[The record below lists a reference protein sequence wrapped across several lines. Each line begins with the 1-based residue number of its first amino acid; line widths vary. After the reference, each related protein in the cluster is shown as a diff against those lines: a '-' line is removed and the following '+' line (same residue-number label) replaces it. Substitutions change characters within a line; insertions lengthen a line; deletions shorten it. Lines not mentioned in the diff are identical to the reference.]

1 MKLLLDQ
8 NLSYRL
14 ITSLK
19 DIFPEVTHVTELSLE
34 KASDEDIWKYA
45 KENNF
50 VIVTKDSDF
59 NDLAVLK
66 GSLPKI
72 IWIQKGNCST
82 DDIIK
87 LLTESYQSLVEFVDD
102 KQNSVLMIP

>member
-14 ITSLK
+14 LTSLK
-19 DIFPEVTHVTELSLE
+19 EIFAGITHIKELSVE

-45 KENNF
+45 KENGY

-59 NDLAVLK
+59 NDLAVLR
-66 GSLPKI
+66 GFPPKI

-82 DDIIK
+82 DSILR
-87 LLTESYQSLVEFVDD
+87 LLTENHQLIIEFVEDR
-102 KQNSVLMIP
+102 QNSILMIS

>member
-1 MKLLLDQ
+1 MKLLIDQ

-19 DIFPEVTHVTELSLE
+19 DLFTEIIHIKELSLE

-45 KENNF
+45 KENGF

-59 NDLAVLK
+59 NDLAVLR
-66 GSLPKI
+66 GFPPKI
-72 IWIQKGNCST
+72 IWMQKGNCST
-82 DDIIK
+82 DDIIR
-87 LLTESYQSLVEFVDD
+87 LLTENHQLIIEFGED
-102 KQNSVLMIP
+102 KQNSILMIS

>member
-1 MKLLLDQ
+1 MKLLIDQ

-19 DIFPEVTHVTELSLE
+19 DLFTEIIHIKELSLE

-45 KENNF
+45 KENGF

-59 NDLAVLK
+59 NDLAVLR
-66 GSLPKI
+66 GFPPKI
-72 IWIQKGNCST
+72 IWMQKGNCST
-82 DDIIK
+82 EDIIR
-87 LLTESYQSLVEFVDD
+87 LLTENHQLIIEFGED
-102 KQNSVLMIP
+102 KQNSILMIS

>member
-1 MKLLLDQ
+1 MKLLIDQ
-8 NLSYRL
+8 NISYRL

-19 DIFPEVTHVTELSLE
+19 DFFQEIKHIKELSLE
-34 KASDEDIWKYA
+34 TASDDDIWKYA
-45 KENNF
+45 KENGF

-59 NDLAVLK
+59 NDLAVLR
-66 GSLPKI
+66 GLLPKI

-87 LLTESYQSLVEFVDD
+87 LLTENHQLIIEFVAD
-102 KQNSVLMIP
+102 KQNSVLMIS